1 MEENEYE
8 PLESSEVPVGE
19 ASTETQDEDSLIAHE
34 DVDQHPFLLDED
46 IIMEEGES
54 PHFPLDDDKD
64 VIMEETPPYPNG
76 EDQEVLETSPGLRA
90 EIDDNPEPELF
101 EPTPENY
108 SEYQPS
114 YSGDYESEDE
124 NHSGQ

>member
-19 ASTETQDEDSLIAHE
+19 ASTETQDEDSPIAYE
-34 DVDQHPFLLDED
+34 DVDQDPFLLDED

-54 PHFPLDDDKD
+54 PHFPLDADGD
-64 VIMEETPPYPNG
+64 VIMEETTPYPNG

-108 SEYQPS
+108 SEHQPP
-114 YSGDYESEDE
+114 YSDS
-124 NHSGQ
+124 